1 MPHLV
6 AECYNYFHHSAVQV
20 LSIFSCKMS
29 LLSVQRCL
37 HNFGLKA
44 YSYHSDC
51 IDIVLLPG
59 PLCQS
64 ITQRLD

>member
-29 LLSVQRCL
+29 LLLVTPVSS
-37 HNFGLKA
+37 HM
-44 YSYHSDC
+44 YSQLWLES
-51 IDIVLLPG
+51 LQLP
-59 PLCQS
+59 L
-64 ITQRLD
+64 RLY